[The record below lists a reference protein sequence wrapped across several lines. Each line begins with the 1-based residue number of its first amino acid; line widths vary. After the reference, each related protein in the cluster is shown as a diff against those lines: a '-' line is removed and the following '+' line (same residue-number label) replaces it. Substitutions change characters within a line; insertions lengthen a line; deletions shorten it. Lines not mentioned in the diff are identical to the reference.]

1 MRNLGTGELFI
12 VVAVLFLLFGGK
24 KLPELAKG
32 LGEAGREFNKAFKGD
47 SKPVKKDPPK
57 EPEPNPTQPKPE
69 EKLEK

>member
-32 LGEAGREFNKAFKGD
+32 LGEAGREFNKAFKGNSD
-47 SKPVKKDPPK
+47 PVKKDPPK
-57 EPEPNPTQPKPE
+57 EPNPTQSKPE